1 MAGKFVLKKSSNGKY
16 HFNLVATNGQVIA
29 SSEMYERKASALN
42 GIESVQKNAPGA
54 EVDDQTGSSQRFS
67 RRSGRDA
74 RWPGGADFVRG
85 QPLACMQASKPLA
98 IPFLGPAGL
107 HGSK

>member
-1 MAGKFVLKKSSNGKY
+1 VLKKSSNGKY

-54 EVDDQTGSSQRFS
+54 EVDDQTGE
-67 RRSGRDA
+67 
-74 RWPGGADFVRG
+74 
-85 QPLACMQASKPLA
+85 
-98 IPFLGPAGL
+98 
-107 HGSK
+107 